1 MENKTAVEWLFVQ
14 LDSIKFAPREEW
26 VSKRKQ
32 ILIQAKA
39 MEHQQQVDLLK
50 FSKEMCTPEAPIDY
64 IIKEFNKYG
73 KQ

>member
-1 MENKTAVEWLFVQ
+1 MESKQTTIDWLIEQWPILESQ
-14 LDSIKFAPREEW
+14 LPLW
-26 VSKRKQ
+26 
-32 ILIQAKA
+32 LIEQAKE

-73 KQ
+73 K